1 MNATQ
6 VDHLLQVTAIRPEP
20 LGGSHRT
27 RDLSPPFDDHFRTA
41 QDRSAA
47 LKPSSPPEPQKSS
60 PAEKQSSAA
69 TPDDPPPDAA
79 ESQVSALE
87 PKQQVASNDQSPAE
101 SASREGDSHDP
112 QIAAAGASSD
122 ESDSEHDK
130 NAEVAALLAK
140 EQTVQV
146 ATAETAAEEGELPT
160 KSAESDQS
168 PTETDPTAATKATA
182 EAAATATDAVPV
194 AQVEQEST
202 VEAGAE
208 QRQDVRQADG
218 IQKQQASQEAV
229 ADLETTV
236 EPSGDE
242 QRESSTAKE
251 TPGAAARGKLA
262 DNHSASEHAA
272 DQPQE
277 KTATASATATRQVA
291 STAESQAVS
300 TKSEKKSSAR
310 SAAPAGDAQA
320 SPVGRPATVAQVP
333 ETTTTAPVAANA
345 QQQLSAKVTGDAASA
360 AKSMAGPKEAKP
372 GMLSSLAQLDRGAAG
387 GTRGGNRAGQTE
399 STPVVDPARFVSRV
413 ARAVQTAHERGG
425 PLQLRLSPPE
435 LGALRLELS
444 VDRGALT
451 AKIETENSNARQVLL
466 DNLPALRDRLAD
478 QNIKVE
484 RFDVDVRRDPSGDSP
499 NYAPQD
505 RDEQQRQQ
513 ATGNSR
519 TAPSRRAPAPLV
531 DEPAPVRRTIST
543 TSINVVA

>member
-47 LKPSSPPEPQKSS
+47 LKPSSPPAPQPPST
-60 PAEKQSSAA
+60 AEKQPSSASSN
-69 TPDDPPPDAA
+69 DPPQAA
-79 ESQVSALE
+79 AATQDSALD
-87 PKQQVASNDQSPAE
+87 PNQRAAGDDQSHAE
-101 SASREGDSHDP
+101 SASGEDDAREPQVAASDDP
-112 QIAAAGASSD
+112 AD
-122 ESDSEHDK
+122 ESEADHDE

-140 EQTVQV
+140 EQAVQV
-146 ATAETAAEEGELPT
+146 ATAEGVAEEAKLSTESDESNQSPEKASPAAE
-160 KSAESDQS
+160 S
-168 PTETDPTAATKATA
+168 KATA
-182 EAAATATDAVPV
+182 RAAAIAADALP
-194 AQVEQEST
+194 VEQSDHESP
-202 VEAGAE
+202 VEASAKGDQDARQSQGIGA
-208 QRQDVRQADG
+208 Q
-218 IQKQQASQEAV
+218 QEAT
-229 ADLETTV
+229 ADLETTI

-242 QRESSTAKE
+242 QGESSTVKEKPGEAANAKL
-251 TPGAAARGKLA
+251 TDKQTAAKQ
-262 DNHSASEHAA
+262 AA
-272 DQPQE
+272 DQPQA
-277 KTATASATATRQVA
+277 KTAAASAAARRQIA
-291 STAESQAVS
+291 STAEGQAAS
-300 TKSEKKSSAR
+300 TKSDKKSNAR
-310 SAAPAGDAQA
+310 SAAAVGDAQA
-320 SPVGRPATVAQVP
+320 SPVERPAAVAQVP
-333 ETTTTAPVAANA
+333 DTTTTAPVAANA

-360 AKSMAGPKEAKP
+360 AKSVAGPKEAKP
-372 GMLSSLAQLDRGAAG
+372 GTLSSLAQLDRGAAS

-484 RFDVDVRRDPSGDSP
+484 RFDVDVRRDPSGDSQ

-513 ATGNSR
+513 ATGGSR
-519 TAPSRRAPAPLV
+519 TAPSRHAPAPLV
-531 DEPAPVRRTIST
+531 DDPPPVRRTISS